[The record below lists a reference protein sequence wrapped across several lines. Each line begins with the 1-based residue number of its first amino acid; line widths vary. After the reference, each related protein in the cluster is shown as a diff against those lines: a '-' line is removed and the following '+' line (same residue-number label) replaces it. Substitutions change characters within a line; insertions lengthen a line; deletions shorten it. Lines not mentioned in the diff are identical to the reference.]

1 MDIQTELDKI
11 NNRYDGDNDITTD
24 GNYPLV
30 TWADYSIA
38 GICKAL
44 FDKCNSLQTQII
56 SKKNK
61 GDTEQGYSSF
71 DKIIDFCN
79 DELGEW
85 QDMELP
91 FIPNNLQP
99 IARIREVV
107 KIEKNKN

>member
-1 MDIQTELDKI
+1 MDIQGALDKI
-11 NNRYDGDNDITTD
+11 NNRYDGDNDLTTD

-30 TWADYSIA
+30 TWVDYSLSE
-38 GICKAL
+38 ICKGL
-44 FDKCNSLQTQII
+44 FEKLNSLQAQII
-56 SKKNK
+56 SKNTKEN
-61 GDTEQGYSSF
+61 DSQGYNSF

-85 QDMELP
+85 EDMELP